1 MNEKKIG
8 ENCMHLLTNERTNI
22 EKPKKISNVKHISAS
37 ELITRWMN
45 LSNQIFFSRCVQVFL
60 CVTKK
65 PLVCVKISD
74 RLFRHKWM
82 GWVMLITTF
91 LSVFSFFLLYM
102 YSVLLWYFFQYP
114 CKLLL
119 HFYRFYQNWFRRNK
133 TVVYLPV
140 LI

>member
-65 PLVCVKISD
+65 PFVCVKISD

-82 GWVMLITTF
+82 GWVMLDHHF
-91 LSVFSFFLLYM
+91 PLSFFL
-102 YSVLLWYFFQYP
+102 FF
-114 CKLLL
+114 C
-119 HFYRFYQNWFRRNK
+119 FICI
-133 TVVYLPV
+133 VYCFGIFFSIHANFCYIFIGFIRIGFGETKP
-140 LI
+140 